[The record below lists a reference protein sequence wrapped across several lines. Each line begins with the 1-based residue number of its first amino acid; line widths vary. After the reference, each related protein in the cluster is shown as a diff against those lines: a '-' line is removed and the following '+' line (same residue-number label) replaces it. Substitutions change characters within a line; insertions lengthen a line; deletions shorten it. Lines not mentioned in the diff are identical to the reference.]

1 MAEDDYLKKA
11 EHHNNLIEMAQD
23 PIDLVD
29 MIEDL
34 EDEKEKIIESIELFS
49 LEKGSLYYS
58 LEKDNSDYIKGYSD
72 ALKEVRGML
81 SDKQ

>member
-1 MAEDDYLKKA
+1 MAEDAYFKKA
-11 EHHNNLIEMAQD
+11 EHRNNLIEMAQD

-34 EDEKEKIIESIELFS
+34 EDEKEKVIESIELFS

-58 LEKDNSDYIKGYSD
+58 LGKDNPDYIKGYSD

-81 SDKQ
+81 SDRQ